1 MRLFFTF
8 CLVLLCSGLFAQTEP
23 DLLSLIPE
31 EPETEYATAS
41 FKATKVVNGQSIE
54 NLAAGVLDFR
64 IAHRFNAL
72 DFKEPLYDFFGLDG
86 ATVRLS
92 LDYGVTNRLMVGI
105 GRSTYQKTLDGSVK
119 YKILRQSTGKQN
131 MPVTL
136 SYYADVQVNGLKFT
150 DSERDNLFSSRLAFT
165 HQLLVGRKFN
175 ESLSLQL
182 MPTLVHRNLVP
193 GTEDKNDVFS
203 IGAAGRVKLNKR
215 LAITAEYYYVLPD
228 QIVSTDY
235 ANALSIGIDIETGGH
250 VFQLHFTN
258 ATAMNYNGFIAE
270 TPNEWFYNGPEGNNL
285 SSMRFGFNLSRVFT
299 LVKPKGYTEF

>member
-64 IAHRFNAL
+64 IAHRFSAL
-72 DFKEPLYDFFGLDG
+72 DFKEPLYDFLGLDG

-150 DSERDNLFSSRLAFT
+150 DSERDNLFSSRL
-165 HQLLVGRKFN
+165 
-175 ESLSLQL
+175 

-193 GTEDKNDVFS
+193 GIEDKNDVFS

-258 ATAMNYNGFIAE
+258 SAAMNYNGFIAE
-270 TPNEWFYNGPEGNNL
+270 TPNEWFYKDANGSNL

-299 LVKPKGYTEF
+299 IVKPKGYTEF